1 MFISWH
7 YPGIG
12 LQGLSK
18 TIHIVSKEIV
28 AKPRFER
35 DTPQYE
41 SRRATHYL
49 NTRLLFYLK
58 IKASELG
65 QAF

>member
-7 YPGIG
+7 YPGTG

-18 TIHIVSKEIV
+18 TINIMSKEIV

-35 DTPQYE
+35 GNPQYE
-41 SRRATHYL
+41 SRRATYYL
-49 NTRLLFYLK
+49 NTKLPFYLK
-58 IKASELG
+58 IQASELG